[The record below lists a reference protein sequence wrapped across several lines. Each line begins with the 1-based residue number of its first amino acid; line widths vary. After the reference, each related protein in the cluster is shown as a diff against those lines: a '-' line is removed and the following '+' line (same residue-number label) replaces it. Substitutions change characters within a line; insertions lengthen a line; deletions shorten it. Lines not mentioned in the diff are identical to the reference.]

1 MQRLTSIDVLNT
13 DPAVSCDSMIAI
25 IFFGSARTAMELV
38 DDFDSFVGFVDL
50 DSFVWP
56 LQENTGT
63 ICRQLPQMDSSS
75 PVNLVAGDTN
85 IVSSRT
91 VNFLMDLL
99 YPVINP
105 KR

>member
-13 DPAVSCDSMIAI
+13 DPAVSCDSMIAV
-25 IFFGSARTAMELV
+25 IFFGSARTATAMEW
-38 DDFDSFVGFVDL
+38 FVDL

-56 LQENTGT
+56 LPENTGT